1 MISTKKKAAQGVKL
15 SPEQLQYLQTLVEA
29 NQIKSEQV
37 AEKVAEVERL
47 QSQMKGKSSACVV
60 VRDTVH
66 PGTKICIGDVSMTVQ
81 KETQYCKF
89 IKSGG
94 DVKIAPIG

>member
-1 MISTKKKAAQGVKL
+1 
-15 SPEQLQYLQTLVEA
+15 
-29 NQIKSEQV
+29 
-37 AEKVAEVERL
+37 
-47 QSQMKGKSSACVV
+47 MKGKSGACVV

-81 KETQYCKF
+81 RETQYCKF

-94 DVKIAPIG
+94 DVKMSPIV